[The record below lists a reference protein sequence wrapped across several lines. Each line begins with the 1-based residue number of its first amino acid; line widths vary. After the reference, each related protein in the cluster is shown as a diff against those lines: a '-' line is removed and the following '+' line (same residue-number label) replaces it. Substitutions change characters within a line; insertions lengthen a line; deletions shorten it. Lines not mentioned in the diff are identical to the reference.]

1 MRWQRKSPFDSV
13 GKFRTFLWLLVVA
26 LETILTPVLLPFIA
40 YVNYRDQK
48 KMKEKIRKLNQEQG
62 RMSRKD
68 SLENIMRLD
77 ETKSERPKKSSE
89 GKNGSRDIYG
99 MKSLFVLVS
108 LQ

>member
-13 GKFRTFLWLLVVA
+13 GKFRTFLWLLLVA

-48 KMKEKIRKLNQEQG
+48 KIKEKIQKLNQEQG
-62 RMSRKD
+62 RMPSKD
-68 SLENIMRLD
+68 SLENVSSLD

-99 MKSLFVLVS
+99 MKSLFVLV
-108 LQ
+108 